1 MAITKI
7 MEDAIN
13 EQINKEFYSAYLY
26 LSMESYFDSKSM
38 KGFANWMRVQ
48 AQEEMTHA
56 MKLFDHVSERGGRV
70 ILRAIAMPNSKWNT
84 PLEVFEEI
92 YSHEVFVTKSIH
104 NLAEIAE
111 KEKDRS
117 ALSFLQW
124 FINEQVEE
132 EATSDE
138 IRQKLIM
145 TKVDSAGIFM
155 IDQELAQRVFTNS
168 AGVPSS
174 ISAKKQ
180 MAGAKA
186 AP

>member
-1 MAITKI
+1 MAISKI
-7 MEDAIN
+7 MEEAIN

-38 KGFANWMRVQ
+38 KGFANWMRIQ

-56 MKLFDHVSERGGRV
+56 MKLFDHVGERGGKV
-70 ILRAIAMPNSKWNT
+70 TLKSIDKPNNDWKT
-84 PLEVFEEI
+84 PLDVFEEV
-92 YSHEVFVTKSIH
+92 YAHEIIVTKSIH

-124 FINEQVEE
+124 FIDEQVEE
-132 EATSDE
+132 EASSDE

-145 TKVDSAGIFM
+145 TKQDSAGIFM
-155 IDQELAQRVFTNS
+155 IDQELAQRIFTNS
-168 AGVPSS
+168 AGVASS
-174 ISAKKQ
+174 IVVKKQ
-180 MAGAKA
+180 MSAAK
-186 AP
+186 P